1 MNKFAISV
9 LDIIPMRS
17 EASDRAEQVSQM
29 RFGEVCQVLEV
40 SENQKWFKIRTFLDS
55 YEAWVDALQ
64 LQSIS
69 GNFYEKYTKNLHL
82 HSQVSSIHAICF
94 ALDEKNK
101 FENGTFLSKGA
112 WLPFFEVKKDKNL
125 LKPRDTYFFE
135 INETKYRFRG
145 DVFKNEACSSQ
156 ELIARALAYRNI
168 PYLWGG
174 RSFWGADCSGF
185 VQEVFKS
192 CNTFLPRDA
201 YQQAQIG
208 EKITYENLQTGD
220 LAFFQREGRVIHV
233 GIVWLKRKKIYIVH
247 ARGFVRVDTLDN
259 TGIWDK
265 NAQIYSHYNH
275 SFVRV
280 PPKAGR
286 LWQDF

>member
-1 MNKFAISV
+1 MFAISI
-9 LDIIPMRS
+9 LDIVPMRS
-17 EASDRAEQVSQM
+17 EASDRAEQVSQL

-40 SENQKWFKIRTFLDS
+40 SENQKWFQIRTFLDN

-69 GNFYEKYTKNLHL
+69 ENFYEKYTKNLHL
-82 HSQVSSIHAICF
+82 HGKVSSIHAICF

-112 WLPFFEVKKDKNL
+112 ILPFFEVKKDKSHF
-125 LKPRDTYFFE
+125 KPRDTYFFE
-135 INETKYRFRG
+135 IDATKFRFRG
-145 DVFKNEACSSQ
+145 DIFKNDNLNFQ
-156 ELIARALAYRNI
+156 ELISRALAYRNI

-192 CNTFLPRDA
+192 CDTFLPRDA

-208 EKITYENLQTGD
+208 EKVAFENLQTGD

-233 GIVWLKRKKIYIVH
+233 GIVWLKRKKTYIVH
-247 ARGFVRVDTLDN
+247 ARGYVRVDILDS
-259 TGIWDK
+259 TGIWDAF
-265 NAQIYSHYNH
+265 AQNYSHSNH
-275 SFVRV
+275 SFRRISLK
-280 PPKAGR
+280 PSNH
-286 LWQDF
+286 LQDF